1 MRFHVPLPTC
11 ILGILVPLT
20 TAYEVALYPEDLTGL
35 DATEEDRLIF
45 HVYPRFECN
54 KAILTSRFHETHNII
69 IRTAEDAAG
78 PGLLAFYKA
87 KKNDPDPCRRENG
100 ILAGYFRKNV
110 KPSTQVLFADLMTDI
125 THFMELTDQSE
136 LWGYLVD
143 WMGMKPGDSAISYPN
158 QKKKDFDSP
167 PEWEFINWYKMDI
180 LPYDHDFGYGTEEDL
195 DLGID
200 SEGGL
205 EEAAEGVQ
213 WPEMN
218 AEYGSVL
225 APGQKVPDDEVY
237 RGNFRDWRN
246 ARYRFGDYR
255 PITKHFTQFNSL
267 GKLRDMGYII
277 DDAKELQIKQRRL
290 EEKQRASEIERGYEE
305 ASHNKMKA
313 EEKYT
318 DVSDIY
324 KKFDFGMNVNPPQ
337 PSDLRLLQR
346 GNNDFLED
354 AVYPEFP
361 TFGGAP
367 GVENY
372 NMYGGQEYLQ
382 QEGIEIEE
390 EKEDDSDF
398 AQRYGGPGRIEY
410 EADNELGSGTDYLS
424 TTQFLSSIQGESQGV
439 PPRSPLY
446 DYDYQ

>member
-225 APGQKVPDDEVY
+225 APGQKVPDDE
-237 RGNFRDWRN
+237 
-246 ARYRFGDYR
+246 
-255 PITKHFTQFNSL
+255 HFTQFNSL

-354 AVYPEFP
+354 AVYPEFL

>member
-225 APGQKVPDDEVY
+225 APGQK
-237 RGNFRDWRN
+237 
-246 ARYRFGDYR
+246 
-255 PITKHFTQFNSL
+255 
-267 GKLRDMGYII
+267 
-277 DDAKELQIKQRRL
+277 IKQRRL

-354 AVYPEFP
+354 AVYPEFL

>member
-1 MRFHVPLPTC
+1 MRFHVPLPTY
-11 ILGILVPLT
+11 ILGILVSLI
-20 TAYEVALYPEDLTGL
+20 TAYEVALYPETLSGL
-35 DATEEDRLIF
+35 DATEDDPLVF

-54 KAILTSRFHETHNII
+54 KAIFGSRFRRTQNVI
-69 IRTAEDAAG
+69 IRTAEDAMG
-78 PGLLAFYKA
+78 PGLLAFYSA
-87 KKNDPDPCRRENG
+87 KKDDPDPCKRENG

-110 KPSTQVLFADLMTDI
+110 KPSTQVLFTDIMTEI

-136 LWGYLVD
+136 LWAYLVD
-143 WMGMKPGDSAISYPN
+143 WMGMKPGNSAISYPK

-180 LPYDHDFGYGTEEDL
+180 LPYDHDFGYATEEDL
-195 DLGID
+195 NLGIG
-200 SEGGL
+200 SEGEL
-205 EEAAEGVQ
+205 DEAVEGVQ
-213 WPEMN
+213 WPETN
-218 AEYGSVL
+218 AEYGSIL
-225 APGQKVPDDEVY
+225 APGQKVPDDKVY

-267 GKLRDMGYII
+267 DKLRDMGYII
-277 DDAKELQIKQRRL
+277 DDAKELQIRLRRL
-290 EEKQRASEIERGYEE
+290 EEKQKASEIERGYEE
-305 ASHNKMKA
+305 VRHNKMKA

-318 DVSDIY
+318 GVSDIF

-337 PSDLRLLQR
+337 PFYQRLLQW

-354 AVYPEFP
+354 AVDPEFP

-367 GVENY
+367 GVDTY
-372 NMYGGQEYLQ
+372 NMYGGPEYLQ

-398 AQRYGGPGRIEY
+398 AQRYGGPGQIEY
-410 EADNELGSGTDYLS
+410 EADNELGTDYLS

-446 DYDYQ
+446 DHDYQ